1 MTYTIA
7 IQEEAIIEMQE
18 AFEWYENKRNGL
30 GYELLEKI
38 EACFLK
44 ISNNPAHY
52 NHINETYWRIKT
64 QKFPYLIIYE
74 IEELFVFIFAIRH
87 AKQRPI
93 EQH

>member
-30 GYELLEKI
+30 GYELLDKI
-38 EACFLK
+38 EGCFLK
-44 ISNNPAHY
+44 ISNTPTHY
-52 NHINETYWRIKT
+52 THINETYRRIKT

-74 IEELFVFIFAIRH
+74 IEESFAFIVAIRH

-93 EQH
+93 K

>member
-30 GYELLEKI
+30 GYELLAKI

-44 ISNNPAHY
+44 ISNNPAH
-52 NHINETYWRIKT
+52 NTHINETYRRIKT
-64 QKFPYLIIYE
+64 QKFPATARRYSLRCYRKR
-74 IEELFVFIFAIRH
+74 VACGFATVITN
-87 AKQRPI
+87 
-93 EQH
+93 